1 MNKKAIAAT
10 GLFGAI
16 AVAGA
21 VGLRVSGGNKPRG
34 MAKRA
39 GKLMDRVGHTMQ
51 GVGHKMQHAVQSMG
65 KH

>member
-16 AVAGA
+16 AVAGT
-21 VGLRVSGGNKPRG
+21 VGLLMSGGRKSNSV
-34 MAKRA
+34 MKRT
-39 GKLMDRVGHTMQ
+39 GKVMKGVGQTMQ
-51 GVGHKMQHAVQSMG
+51 DVGHKMQHAVQSMG